1 MEQRHFFFVTVSI
14 KTKKRLIGVSLIS
27 DLPDDNQTTSQ
38 TVEMSTTTTISTK
51 NVFLEAQEDHP
62 TSHFRPSEPEAPS
75 TSTSTQRADVKIVK
89 PKYGDFIPP
98 LLDPEDIQN
107 IEEKERI
114 VRNNIADH
122 G

>member
-1 MEQRHFFFVTVSI
+1 MLHPLTI
-14 KTKKRLIGVSLIS
+14 KTKRKTLIGVSLIS
-27 DLPDDNQTTSQ
+27 DIPDDNQTTSQ

-98 LLDPEDIQN
+98 LLDPQDAQD